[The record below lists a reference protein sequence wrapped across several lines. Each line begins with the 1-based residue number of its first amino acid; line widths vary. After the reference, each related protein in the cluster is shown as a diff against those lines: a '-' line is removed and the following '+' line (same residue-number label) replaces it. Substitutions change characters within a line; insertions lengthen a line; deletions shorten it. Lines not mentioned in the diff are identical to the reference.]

1 MKTSRGKKD
10 YAISEI
16 NVFFQKGQVFFPSDN
31 KKEEK
36 YLYLVK

>member
-1 MKTSRGKKD
+1 MKTSRGKKN

-16 NVFFQKGQVFFPSDN
+16 NVFFSERTSFFSDN